1 MDTAGADDRRE
12 GAAVGPGFMG
22 GLALAQVGAFISFMP
37 LLQILLPLKAEA
49 LDPAHKAI
57 TLAHIMFW
65 GAIAAGA
72 ANLFAGAI
80 SDRTTSRFGRRRP
93 WLLAGAGGTML
104 GYLFI
109 HLAGNAAWLTAAVIF
124 FQVVFN
130 FLFAALLALAVD
142 RVPHRQRGVMSAL
155 LALGYPLG
163 NIAGAALVGG
173 LIDNEPLRFAA
184 LGLVVLVLIVPF
196 ALAIRDD
203 PITPAQRPDSL
214 PNLFSGR
221 FWINPR
227 QHPDFALA
235 WSGRFLVQV
244 GITLVQGY
252 MLYYLVDVVQ
262 YGRLF
267 PGGRAEQGLA
277 ILTGISSVSFVS
289 VSLIG
294 GYLSDRLRRRKPFV
308 IGGATI
314 LATATA
320 SFALAPSWPAMV
332 VAYVFHGFGAGLY
345 YAVDVALLTQVLPSA
360 RDIGKDLGIVNLSNT
375 VPQILAPVAA
385 AWLLGAVHADFKVLF
400 LLASAATAAGALVVT
415 PIRGVR

>member
-1 MDTAGADDRRE
+1 MVTAIADTRDGAP
-12 GAAVGPGFMG
+12 VGPGFMA
-22 GLALAQVGAFISFMP
+22 GLALAQIGAFISFMP

-49 LDPAHKAI
+49 IDPAHKAI

-93 WLLAGAGGTML
+93 WLLAGAAGTML
-104 GYLFI
+104 AYLLI
-109 HLAGNAAWLTAAVIF
+109 HLATDAQWLTAAVIF

-142 RVPHRQRGVMSAL
+142 RVPFRQRGVMSAL

-163 NIAGAALVGG
+163 NIGGAALVGG
-173 LIDNEPLRFAA
+173 LINNEALRFAA
-184 LGLVVLVLIVPF
+184 LGVVVLVMIVPF
-196 ALAIRDD
+196 SLVIRDK
-203 PITPAQRPDSL
+203 PITAEQRPATF
-214 PNLFSGR
+214 PNVLSGG
-221 FWINPR
+221 FWIDPR
-227 QHPDFALA
+227 RHPDFALA
-235 WSGRFLVQV
+235 WGGRFLVQV
-244 GITLVQGY
+244 GMTLVQGY
-252 MLYYLVDVVQ
+252 MLYYLVDVVH
-262 YGRLF
+262 YAGLF
-267 PGGRAEQGLA
+267 RGGRAEQGLA

-289 VSLIG
+289 VSLLT

-308 IGGATI
+308 MIGAAV

-332 VAYVFHGFGAGLY
+332 IAYVFHGFGAGLY

-375 VPQILAPVAA
+375 MPQILAPVVA
-385 AWLLGAVHADFKVLF
+385 AWLLGTAHADFRVLF
-400 LLASAATAAGALVVT
+400 LLASASSAVGALIVL